1 MRVEAS
7 RAPTARKRKKEEE
20 EERMEEEEEEVYLYP
35 VGLGTD
41 VSIGALFYKYLS
53 SFESIGKF
61 FLCLSVSLHDG
72 FIPFPILFRFR

>member
-1 MRVEAS
+1 MSRHARASQYFAAMRVEAS

-20 EERMEEEEEEVYLYP
+20 KEGMEEEEEEVYLYP

-61 FLCLSVSLHDG
+61 FLCLS
-72 FIPFPILFRFR
+72 P